1 MRFLL
6 AAAVVFVTAT
16 SLPGAERS
24 AEQLYREGQHA
35 ERSGEVVRAYLL
47 YSQAAAK
54 DPAEP
59 KYWLRSQTLRSR
71 AVTVAKSLAKS
82 DTALSPA
89 GKQVLEDGVT
99 GGITDDELAEAR
111 QPQAPMELKA
121 STDRKDLDFRG
132 DSRLLFEQVADA
144 YGLGAVF
151 DGDYQ
156 PVAAFRFRLD
166 GADYREAL
174 NALQA
179 ATASFVVPV
188 AERVFLVA
196 KDNTQKRADLEP
208 TVTVVE
214 ELAAPVTIQEA
225 QEVARA
231 VQQALAITRLTV
243 DTQRRLVLFRDRVS
257 RVRPAQQL
265 FRQLMRYPAVVSIE
279 VEFLELSRAE
289 ETSYGLSLQTMF
301 PLVYFG
307 DWFHSTPSI
316 PSGFTKFLTF
326 GGGKTLFGI
335 GVTDARMF
343 ARMSR
348 SLGHVLLRTEL
359 RSTDGQAASVHVGD
373 KYPIVTGGFLGLG
386 EGQTSGFPPQFNFE
400 DLGLVLKV
408 TPKVHGMEE
417 VTLDL
422 ESEFKVLTGESFND
436 IPVIA
441 NRQMKSQIRL
451 RNGEWAVVAG
461 MLVAQDTRSV
471 TGPAGL
477 SQVPG
482 LGHLFREQTHNDDE
496 RQILLVLK
504 PVLLSLPPDQLPTQ
518 AVWTGS
524 ENRPPAPL

>member
-1 MRFLL
+1 
-6 AAAVVFVTAT
+6 
-16 SLPGAERS
+16 
-24 AEQLYREGQHA
+24 
-35 ERSGEVVRAYLL
+35 
-47 YSQAAAK
+47 
-54 DPAEP
+54 
-59 KYWLRSQTLRSR
+59 
-71 AVTVAKSLAKS
+71 
-82 DTALSPA
+82 
-89 GKQVLEDGVT
+89 
-99 GGITDDELAEAR
+99 
-111 QPQAPMELKA
+111 
-121 STDRKDLDFRG
+121 
-132 DSRLLFEQVADA
+132 
-144 YGLGAVF
+144 
-151 DGDYQ
+151 
-156 PVAAFRFRLD
+156 
-166 GADYREAL
+166 
-174 NALQA
+174 
-179 ATASFVVPV
+179 
-188 AERVFLVA
+188 
-196 KDNTQKRADLEP
+196 
-208 TVTVVE
+208 
-214 ELAAPVTIQEA
+214 
-225 QEVARA
+225 
-231 VQQALAITRLTV
+231 
-243 DTQRRLVLFRDRVS
+243 
-257 RVRPAQQL
+257 
-265 FRQLMRYPAVVSIE
+265 
-279 VEFLELSRAE
+279 
-289 ETSYGLSLQTMF
+289 
-301 PLVYFG
+301 
-307 DWFHSTPSI
+307 
-316 PSGFTKFLTF
+316 
-326 GGGKTLFGI
+326 
-335 GVTDARMF
+335 MF